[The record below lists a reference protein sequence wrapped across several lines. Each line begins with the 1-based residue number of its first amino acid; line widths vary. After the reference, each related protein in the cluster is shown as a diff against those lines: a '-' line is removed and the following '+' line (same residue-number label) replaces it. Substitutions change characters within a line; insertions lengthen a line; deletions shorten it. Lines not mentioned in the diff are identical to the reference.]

1 MNPIEML
8 LVEDNEGD
16 VRLTREALKDARI
29 QVHLSVVR
37 DGIEALAHLRKQG
50 TYAEAITPDI
60 ILLDLNLPRMN
71 GLDLLAQIKTDEKL
85 RLIPVVILTSSKAEE
100 DVARSY
106 SLHANCYVTKPIDF
120 DQFRKVVQSVEDFW
134 FTVVRLPSGPRS
146 T

>member
-71 GLDLLAQIKTDEKL
+71 GLDLLAD
-85 RLIPVVILTSSKAEE
+85 RGA
-100 DVARSY
+100 
-106 SLHANCYVTKPIDF
+106 F
-120 DQFRKVVQSVEDFW
+120 DQNPERAEDERHHNDRVRDAEQPAAEREVEKF
-134 FTVVRLPSGPRS
+134 VRHPGRDRNAGGIGEGEPDNDGPDA
-146 T
+146 